1 VIQRVAVVG
10 AGTMGLGIAQL
21 CAQSG
26 FSVKVHDPVPAA
38 LESLPGR
45 LRKAL
50 DAAVLKGRL
59 TPQQADRA
67 FHSISTA
74 PSLEDLAG
82 AELVL
87 EAAPESLALKQDL
100 FERLSTICPDALLAT
115 NTSSLSVAAIMARAA
130 LPERTLGIHFFNPP
144 VAMKLVEMVRT
155 EKTGAEA
162 FAAAWDFMM
171 TALRR
176 TPVDVKDVPGFIV
189 NRVMRPYYVSGQR
202 LAHAGAGFAAVDE
215 ACRTLGGVPMGPF
228 ELLDLIGLDTN
239 LAITASVYE
248 ALGRPERFAPP
259 DLQRALVDAGA
270 TGRKAGR
277 GFYLY
282 ADGKKAGVNPA
293 AAALLP
299 PDAGTNA
306 EGVWTALRAALI
318 AEAERVVAEGTA
330 SASDVDAA
338 VRLAMNFPKG
348 PFEWR
353 NESTA
358 ARP

>member
-1 VIQRVAVVG
+1 MIQRIAVVG

-26 FSVKVHDPVPAA
+26 FSVKVHDPFAPALA
-38 LESLPGR
+38 SLPAR

-59 TPQQADRA
+59 STQQADRA
-67 FHSISTA
+67 YHSISPA
-74 PSLEDLAG
+74 PALEDLAG

-87 EAAPESLALKQDL
+87 EAAPEDLALKQEL
-100 FERLSTICPDALLAT
+100 FEKLSRICEDAVLGT
-115 NTSSLSVAAIMARAA
+115 NTSSLSVAAIMARAEH
-130 LPERTLGIHFFNPP
+130 PERALGIHFFNPP
-144 VAMKLVEMVRT
+144 VAMRLVELVRT
-155 EKTGAEA
+155 DKTNPEA
-162 FAAAWDFMM
+162 FSAAWDFML

-189 NRVMRPYYVSGQR
+189 NRVMRPYYVTGQR
-202 LAHAGAGFAAVDE
+202 LATAATGLDRVDD
-215 ACRTLGGVPMGPF
+215 ACRLLGAVPMGPF
-228 ELLDLIGLDTN
+228 ELMDLIGLDTN
-239 LAITASVYE
+239 LAITKSVFE

-259 DLQRALVDAGA
+259 ALQQALVDSGA

-282 ADGKKAGVNPA
+282 ADGKKTGVNPA

-299 PDAGTNA
+299 AGPAAPTD
-306 EGVWTALRAALI
+306 ELWRVLRAALI
-318 AEAERVVAEGTA
+318 AEAERVVSEGTA
-330 SASDVDAA
+330 SASDIDVALK
-338 VRLAMNFPKG
+338 LAMNFPKG